1 MIAKTITEVIKQKF
15 RRFVVLV
22 LISIP
27 LMTYYPIALH
37 LTRSVEFATLSTALL
52 SVVAYVL
59 SALKQPSLWQKVSE
73 SIPIR
78 DIPEKGKPLNGT
90 AQGVKTKKGANT
102 SHTGE
107 GGVPTE
113 P

>member
-1 MIAKTITEVIKQKF
+1 MIAKMITKMIQQKC

-27 LMTYYPIALH
+27 LIAYYPIALH

-59 SALKQPSLWQKVSE
+59 SAWKHPSLWQNVSE
-73 SIPIR
+73 SIPLR
-78 DIPEKGKPLNGT
+78 DMTEKRKPLNGT
-90 AQGVKTKKGANT
+90 VQGVKTKKGANT
-102 SHTGE
+102 SYTGGE
-107 GGVPTE
+107 
-113 P
+113 

>member
-1 MIAKTITEVIKQKF
+1 MIIKMITEMILQKF

-27 LMTYYPIALH
+27 LIAYYPIALH

-59 SALKQPSLWQKVSE
+59 SAWKHPSLWQNVSE
-73 SIPIR
+73 SIPLR
-78 DIPEKGKPLNGT
+78 DIAEKRKPLNGT